1 MLKKR
6 LLNKKISN
14 RYFGIIAQ
22 ISQLYSE
29 IDQLSS
35 DEVKDKIERLYGE
48 SKIIEIKEIEG
59 NEKYFTITSGSKN
72 QVLRYAYLDSLSNK
86 LLIKGIAEKNSNG

>member
-1 MLKKR
+1 MNILFLISKIDNIPFDTMLKYQ
-6 LLNKKISN
+6 NK
-14 RYFGIIAQ
+14 
-22 ISQLYSE
+22 
-29 IDQLSS
+29 
-35 DEVKDKIERLYGE
+35 

-72 QVLRYAYLDSLSNK
+72 QVLRFAYLDSLTNK